1 VVDGLAYN
9 DPETDRNEEGIPMRK
24 DEFAS
29 TGSDE
34 PNWDDAVALEPEEAA
49 AIQVDP
55 EVEDFAPAIPGF
67 ELEPDAEEDEPE
79 PVDHDPD
86 FDDDAEMSL
95 LHDLGI
101 DLDAPD
107 GQPGP
112 GLDFHFELEPDAE
125 DPVDDEVAV

>member
-1 VVDGLAYN
+1 M
-9 DPETDRNEEGIPMRK
+9 RN

-34 PNWDDAVALEPEEAA
+34 PNWDDAVALDPEEAA
-49 AIQVDP
+49 AIQIDP
-55 EVEDFAPAIPGF
+55 DVEDFAPSIPGF
-67 ELEPDAEEDEPE
+67 EPEPEEEDEPE
-79 PVDHDPD
+79 PLDNDPD

-107 GQPGP
+107 AHPGP
-112 GLDFHFELEPDAE
+112 GLDFHFDLEPDPE
-125 DPVDDEVAV
+125 DPVDDEVTV